1 MHGLLLGSDAPPLAY
16 KRLILKLSGDILKGK
31 EQSGI
36 DFNKVGAVAKEIAE
50 VHNSGLEIGI
60 VIGGGNLFRGAEI
73 AKFGYDR
80 VIADNMGMLSTI
92 INALAV
98 QNAIENL
105 GIDTRVMTAIRIV
118 ELAEPF
124 IQRRAIRHLQKRRVV
139 IFAAGTGN
147 PMFTTDSAAALR
159 ASQIGAEVILKGTKV
174 DGVYDKDPFVY
185 PEAIKFEQLDYMRAI
200 NLDVGVMDMTAI
212 TFCKDNKIP
221 IIVFD
226 LNSPGNLRR
235 VVAGEE
241 VGTLVREV
249 KQ

>member
-1 MHGLLLGSDAPPLAY
+1 MAFN
-16 KRLILKLSGDILKGK
+16 RLILKLSGDVLKGT
-31 EQSGI
+31 ERSGI
-36 DFNKVGAVAKEIAE
+36 DFNKVGAIAAEIAE
-50 VHNSGLEIGI
+50 VHNKGLQIGI

-124 IQRRAIRHLQKRRVV
+124 IQRRAIRHLERRRVV

-174 DGVYDKDPFVY
+174 DGVYDKDPLQF
-185 PEAIKFEQLDYMRAI
+185 PEAMKFDELDYMQAI
-200 NLDVGVMDMTAI
+200 NLNVGVMDMTAI
-212 TFCKDNKIP
+212 TFCSDNKIP

-226 LNSPGNLRR
+226 INRPGNLNR
-235 VVAGEE
+235 VVVGED
-241 VGTLVREV
+241 VGTLVKEV
-249 KQ
+249 KS

>member
-1 MHGLLLGSDAPPLAY
+1 MDSMAFN
-16 KRLILKLSGDILKGK
+16 RLILKLSGDVLKGT
-31 EQSGI
+31 ERSGI
-36 DFNKVGAVAKEIAE
+36 DFNKVGAIAAEIAE
-50 VHNSGLEIGI
+50 VHNKGLQIGI

-124 IQRRAIRHLQKRRVV
+124 IQRRAIRHLERRRVV

-174 DGVYDKDPFVY
+174 DGVYDKDPLQF
-185 PEAIKFEQLDYMRAI
+185 PEAMKFDELDYMQAI
-200 NLDVGVMDMTAI
+200 NLNVGVMDMTAI
-212 TFCKDNKIP
+212 TFCSDNKIP

-226 LNSPGNLRR
+226 INRPGNLNR
-235 VVAGEE
+235 VVVGED
-241 VGTLVREV
+241 VGTLVKEV
-249 KQ
+249 KS

>member
-1 MHGLLLGSDAPPLAY
+1 MESMAFN
-16 KRLILKLSGDILKGK
+16 RLILKLSGDVLKGT
-31 EQSGI
+31 ERSGI
-36 DFNKVGAVAKEIAE
+36 DFNKVGAIAAEIAE
-50 VHNSGLEIGI
+50 VHNKGLQIGI

-124 IQRRAIRHLQKRRVV
+124 IQRRAIRHLERRRVV

-174 DGVYDKDPFVY
+174 DGVYDKDPLQF
-185 PEAIKFEQLDYMRAI
+185 PEAMKFDELDYMQAI
-200 NLDVGVMDMTAI
+200 NLNVGVMDMTAI
-212 TFCKDNKIP
+212 TFCSDNKIP

-226 LNSPGNLRR
+226 INRPGNLNR
-235 VVAGEE
+235 VVVGED
-241 VGTLVREV
+241 VGTLVKEV
-249 KQ
+249 KS